1 MAGAIK
7 GITVEIGGDTT
18 KLGKALSD
26 VNNKSR
32 DLQKELKGVN
42 TLLKMDPGNT
52 ELLRQKH
59 ELLTKAV
66 ANTKDKLDTLK
77 EAQAQVQEQFD
88 KGKITEEQYRDF
100 QREIVATEQ
109 KLKSLTDQAK
119 EFGSVGAQ
127 KIAEVGKKVQ
137 ETGGKIE
144 NAGKKM
150 SVVSAGI
157 VALGTASIA
166 AFNELDEG
174 YDTIIEKT
182 GATGEALDSLYKSAD
197 NVFTSMPVEM
207 GDVGVAIGEIN
218 TRFGLM
224 GGELE
229 DLSVK
234 FLQFA
239 KINGVDLNNSIGLVA
254 RMLEQFNMDGS
265 EAGNVMDLITLK
277 GQETGV
283 SVDTLM
289 KSIQT
294 NGSTIKDMG
303 LNLNEAVVLLA
314 QFEANGVNAEVA
326 LKAMKKASQSY
337 TKEGISMSEGL
348 SKTIDAIK
356 NAETDTEALA
366 IAQETFGAKGASEM
380 AKAIREERLD
390 INDLSA
396 SLDDYSGVVTNTFN
410 ATLDPVD
417 EAKVGMN
424 NLKVV
429 GAELGEAIQV
439 ALLPII
445 NGLSSGL
452 KSLCD
457 WFTNLS
463 PAVKTTIVIVA
474 GLVASIGPV
483 LLIIG
488 KLVTSVGTIMTMAP
502 KIMTA
507 VKGVGLAI
515 KGLGASMAAN
525 PIGLIAVAITA
536 LVAAF
541 IYLWN
546 NCEGFRKFWIGLW
559 ENIKAAFQSFLTW
572 IAPAIEKIKSFFVS
586 LWAKIQEIWNAII
599 ASLQPVFES
608 ISGAFQ
614 EAWALI
620 RVVWDAVAP
629 YFLAIWQQIEA
640 VFSVVKEVLGMHF
653 KNAWEAIKLVW
664 SVAVSYFQTI
674 WNNIVLVF
682 SVVKTYF
689 AGMFKT
695 AWEAIKAV
703 WNAVTGYFKA
713 IWDTIAGIFS
723 VVRNVLT
730 GNWRDAW
737 NGIKGIVGTWVSYFK
752 GVWDSIKNVFGSV
765 KSWFSST
772 FLAAWSAVK
781 GVFSNWGSF
790 FAGLWNSIKNTFSNI
805 GTNIATA
812 ISGAVKAGINGVISR
827 IEGVI
832 NTGVNLINGAINLIN
847 KIPGVSI
854 GKLGRLSLPRLARGG
869 IVDRPT
875 LAEVG
880 EDGREAII
888 PLDRNTGWIRQVAQD
903 LNRELL
909 ANTSNAELLHKLD
922 DIYSR
927 LDRLQIVLDTGALV
941 GETIDMIDAGL
952 ANRQLLTARGV

>member
-7 GITVEIGGDTT
+7 GITVKIGGDTT
-18 KLGKALSD
+18 NLDKALSD

-42 TLLKMDPGNT
+42 TLLKMNPGNT
-52 ELLRQKH
+52 ELLRQKQ
-59 ELLTKAV
+59 ELLTNAV
-66 ANTKDKLDTLK
+66 ANTEEKLKKLK
-77 EAQAQVQEQFD
+77 SAQAQVQEQFD
-88 KGKITEEQYRDF
+88 KGQITKEQYRDF

-127 KIAEVGKKVQ
+127 KVAEVGKKVQ

-396 SLDDYSGVVTNTFN
+396 SLDDYSGVVSNTFN

-452 KSLCD
+452 KRLCD

-507 VKGVGLAI
+507 VKGIGLAI
-515 KGLGASMAAN
+515 KGLAMGTN
-525 PIGLIAVAITA
+525 PIGLIAAAIAA

-546 NCEGFRKFWIGLW
+546 NCESFRNFWIGLW

-572 IAPAIEKIKSFFVS
+572 MSPAIEKIKSFFVS

-608 ISGAFQ
+608 ITGAFQ

-620 RVVWDAVAP
+620 RVVWDFVAP
-629 YFLAIWQQIEA
+629 YFSAIWEQIQA
-640 VFSVVKEVLGMHF
+640 IFSVVKEVLSMHF

-664 SVAVSYFQTI
+664 SVAVSYFKTI
-674 WNNIVLVF
+674 WDNIVLVF

-730 GNWRDAW
+730 GNWKDAW

-752 GVWDSIKNVFGSV
+752 SVWDSIKNVFSSV
-765 KSWFSST
+765 GSWFSST
-772 FLAAWSAVK
+772 FSAAWSAVK

-805 GTNIATA
+805 GTNIAQA
-812 ISGAVKAGINGVISR
+812 ISGAVKSGINGVISR

-854 GKLGRLSLPRLARGG
+854 GKVGKLSLPRLARGG
-869 IVDRPT
+869 IVDSPT
-875 LAEVG
+875 VAQIG

-888 PLDRNTGWIRQVAQD
+888 PLDRNTDWIQKVAQD
-903 LNRELL
+903 LNRELST
-909 ANTSNAELLHKLD
+909 NSNNAELLHKLD

-927 LDRLQIVLDTGALV
+927 LDRLRIVLDTGVLV
-941 GETIDMIDAGL
+941 GETIDMIDTGL